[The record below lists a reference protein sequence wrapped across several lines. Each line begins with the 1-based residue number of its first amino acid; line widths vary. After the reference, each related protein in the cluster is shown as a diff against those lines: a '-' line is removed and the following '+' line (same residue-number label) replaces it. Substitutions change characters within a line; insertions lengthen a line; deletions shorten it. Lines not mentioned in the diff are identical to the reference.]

1 VAGDA
6 ARAAYVRGMVIMLR
20 SLSLRVYAEGIGEAL
35 DAQALWDCELDG
47 ITGPWASAQ
56 LS

>member
-1 VAGDA
+1 
-6 ARAAYVRGMVIMLR
+6 MLR
-20 SLSLRVYAEGIGEAL
+20 SLSLKVYAEGVTDAL

-56 LS
+56 EIKP